1 MFASSWA
8 GMKQKEGESS
18 LASLSKCLELELS
31 RPWGRLVELSETGRK
46 APSATT
52 TPPLI
57 ISYLLCNFTSGSVA
71 LKQLGGG
78 KATMCGHTNEKKS
91 KDSHTSVQ
99 LPPSPEAMVHFK
111 HSYVGFNLKK

>member
-1 MFASSWA
+1 MTSETNCLHTDWQQPRILLTFATSWA

-31 RPWGRLVELSETGRK
+31 RPWGRLVELSETGRN
-46 APSATT
+46 APSSTT

-78 KATMCGHTNEKKS
+78 KATMCGHTNEKKI
-91 KDSHTSVQ
+91 
-99 LPPSPEAMVHFK
+99 
-111 HSYVGFNLKK
+111 